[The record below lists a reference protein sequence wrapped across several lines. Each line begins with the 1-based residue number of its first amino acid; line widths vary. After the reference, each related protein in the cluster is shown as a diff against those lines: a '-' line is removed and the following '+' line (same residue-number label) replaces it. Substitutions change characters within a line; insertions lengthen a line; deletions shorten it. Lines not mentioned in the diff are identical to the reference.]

1 MPISFPD
8 IVCSS
13 KWARRLSD
21 SSNMIMSYLRL
32 KPSPL
37 KTSSLLVKMFMRLS
51 SWTMR
56 RGAFQTEGSSWE
68 SR

>member
-21 SSNMIMSYLRL
+21 SSNMIMSYRSW

-37 KTSSLLVKMFMRLS
+37 NTSSLLVKMFVRLS

-56 RGAFQTEGSSWE
+56 RGAFHTDGSS
-68 SR
+68 